1 MKKKVGKVECKNK
14 IFVISGLVIFLFL
27 SPTVLGAT
35 EIETWYDLD
44 AVRTELGE
52 EHKLVTDLDEDT
64 AGYQDVVDTEDG
76 WKPIGSD
83 GNDHYEGYFYGQGHE
98 IRDLYIN
105 RTDEERAGLFQN
117 INWDGTMSSSGLVQ
131 NLTIEGEVHGDY
143 QVGMLAG
150 RLGGEAN
157 INDITVKGKVTGDES
172 VGGVTGYGWDGSYN
186 RIKADVHVIGNY
198 EVGGLV
204 GDNHR
209 SGSSF
214 RDSYVM
220 GKIEGGDK
228 VGGAMGGSTI
238 SEWKMERVYSVA
250 NVTGDSHVGGLVGY
264 NDDDAGEALYS
275 FWDINASGQEESASG
290 FGRTTEEMKD
300 IDTFEGAGWD
310 IEHTQEY
317 DPTDGYPFL
326 SHEVEGS
333 PTWYIYETD
342 PEPDEYTVSLVDII
356 GEGSVEADIV
366 GDGVETLDSETDS
379 FLVDDG
385 TDVEFSPDPDEGWV
399 WDEWTEDA
407 SGETEIFTK
416 TITEDY
422 DIGVA
427 FEEEEIPVDPNI
439 EVETLSATNVD
450 NTSATIWGELTEL
463 EEIDEADLYLYWRK
477 EDEPDWNEEFVETS
491 TSPTTFTHDLENL
504 DNQTTYE
511 FYAYGEGEHEGV
523 TYSDEGDVETFFTEE
538 VDVDILP
545 TFGDWIGMVP
555 YLGFIV
561 SPVVLYLGLFIFT
574 AIVTTIVAYYI
585 GPTISIFTA
594 VSLVAIYGVFGWL
607 PTWLALIIGLAIF
620 GLAST
625 LGGRGDE
632 R

>member
-1 MKKKVGKVECKNK
+1 MECKNK

-83 GNDHYEGYFYGQGHE
+83 GYDHYEGYFYGQGHE

-105 RTDEERAGLFQN
+105 RTDEDRAGLFRG
-117 INWDGTMSSSGLVQ
+117 IDWDGTMSSSGLVQ

-150 RLGGEAN
+150 RLGGNAN
-157 INDITVKGKVTGDES
+157 INDITVKGEVTGDES

-204 GDNHR
+204 GDNTG

-238 SEWKMERVYSVA
+238 SEWEMERVYSVA

-264 NDDDAGEALYS
+264 NDDDEGEALYS

-300 IDTFEGAGWD
+300 IDTFEDAGWD

-342 PEPDEYTVSLVDII
+342 PYLDRWEFSIETAPEEVLDRWEFSIETIGVVTV
-356 GEGSVEADIV
+356 ETWEFSVEV
-366 GDGVETLDSETDS
+366 VEEIT
-379 FLVDDG
+379 VD
-385 TDVEFSPDPDEGWV
+385 TWEYVVEVTEGWFTV
-399 WDEWTEDA
+399 DRWEFTIEW
-407 SGETEIFTK
+407 
-416 TITEDY
+416 
-422 DIGVA
+422 
-427 FEEEEIPVDPNI
+427 
-439 EVETLSATNVD
+439 
-450 NTSATIWGELTEL
+450 
-463 EEIDEADLYLYWRK
+463 
-477 EDEPDWNEEFVETS
+477 
-491 TSPTTFTHDLENL
+491 
-504 DNQTTYE
+504 
-511 FYAYGEGEHEGV
+511 
-523 TYSDEGDVETFFTEE
+523 EE
-538 VDVDILP
+538 VDVIP
-545 TFGDWIGMVP
+545 MVARIIMVVSF
-555 YLGFIV
+555 LGFIGYKV
-561 SPVVLYLGLFIFT
+561 QEVDTGKEVAVASGQILAGFILLIVMWTAFDYIYMFLSLF
-574 AIVTTIVAYYI
+574 
-585 GPTISIFTA
+585 
-594 VSLVAIYGVFGWL
+594 L
-607 PTWLALIIGLAIF
+607 
-620 GLAST
+620 
-625 LGGRGDE
+625 
-632 R
+632 